1 MCYNVAMGR
10 VMALDIGDVRIG
22 IAVSDIMQIIA
33 NPIESYTRCKNN
45 TPQDISYI
53 AAMVAEREV
62 DTIVS
67 GLPLGMSGMETQQTQ
82 KVRDFC
88 ELLTEAVGLPIVFV
102 DERLTTVSA
111 ERVLLQ
117 GNVSRANRK
126 KVVDKLAA
134 TIILQSYLDGSRGTT
149 IY

>member
-1 MCYNVAMGR
+1 MGR
-10 VMALDIGDVRIG
+10 VLALDIGDVRIG

-33 NPIESYTRCKNN
+33 NPVESYTRKKNN
-45 TPQDISYI
+45 TPADIAYI
-53 AAMVAEREV
+53 VDMIKAREV

-67 GLPLGMSGMETQQTQ
+67 GLPLGMSGMETQQTE
-82 KVRDFC
+82 KVRQFC
-88 ELLTEAVGLPIVFV
+88 LLLGEASGLDIAFV

-111 ERVLLQ
+111 ERVLLE

-134 TIILQSYLDGSRGTT
+134 TIILQSYLDGSRSNK
-149 IY
+149 Y